1 MNARIIIFSLVCLG
15 LAGVVSAQTH
25 TVTNLDLEKYRQQ
38 RLQADR
44 DYRENYERLGMPS
57 PNEIEKRLAEKR
69 AEMDRLSDR
78 FRDERLETERVA
90 AEQQAAAEVT
100 AGTAVDSNYYVP
112 QNDGWYYSTGF
123 GWRRSRRFQQFRQ
136 PSGYFAGGQFW
147 ETPQQRARPI
157 RSPRVEPRR
166 PHR

>member
-90 AEQQAAAEVT
+90 AEQQAAAVVT
-100 AGTAVDSNYYVP
+100 AGTAVD
-112 QNDGWYYSTGF
+112 STGF

>member
-1 MNARIIIFSLVCLG
+1 MTRQLFLITVICLAAVVC
-15 LAGVVSAQTH
+15 VSAQTK
-25 TVTNLDLEKYRQQ
+25 TVTNLDLEKYKQQ
-38 RLQADR
+38 RIQADR

-57 PNEIEKRLAEKR
+57 PEEIDRRLAEKR
-69 AEMDRLSDR
+69 AAIETLSDKLR
-78 FRDERLETERVA
+78 TERLESERIA
-90 AEQQAAAEVT
+90 AEQQAASVVS
-100 AGTAVDSNYYVP
+100 AGTAVDPNYYAP

-123 GWRRSRRFQQFRQ
+123 GWRRARRFQRSRQ